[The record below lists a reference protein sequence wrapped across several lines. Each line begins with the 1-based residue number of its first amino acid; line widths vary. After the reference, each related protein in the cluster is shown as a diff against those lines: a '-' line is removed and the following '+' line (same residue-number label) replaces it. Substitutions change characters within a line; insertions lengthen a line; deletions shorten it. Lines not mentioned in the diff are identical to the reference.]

1 MRAAAPWLAVAT
13 GLAAVLFA
21 GPAAAKDYDLGY
33 ARTGMMLGQFRFAAW
48 PAGLS
53 VRCSDD
59 PDRPKEVDRLLAL
72 PRQIADLGAVRCALL
87 KVDDNGK
94 FSPATRKIGGSP
106 VEVAAMFAPDTQGTK
121 RLVQLFLQ
129 GPRDGFDGLVTHFT
143 SRLGKPVET
152 GDRFVRWA
160 DPGLEALVLHEDG
173 DTSLAML
180 VDLRMQEAMNVK
192 LAPKR

>member
-1 MRAAAPWLAVAT
+1 MKVT
-13 GLAAVLFA
+13 TAAVLLA
-21 GPAAAKDYDLGY
+21 LAWSSAAMAKDFDLGY

-59 PDRPKEVDRLLAL
+59 PDRPKEVDRLLAM
-72 PRQIADLGAVRCALL
+72 PAQMANLGAVRCALL

-94 FSPATRKIGGSP
+94 HSPATRKIGGSP
-106 VEVAAMFAPDTQGTK
+106 VEVAATFAPDSGGTK

-129 GPRDGFDGLVTHFT
+129 GPRDGFDGLVAHFT

-152 GDRFVRWA
+152 GDRYVHWA
-160 DPGLEALVLHEDG
+160 EPGAEALVMHEDG
-173 DTSLAML
+173 DTALAML
-180 VDLRMQEAMNVK
+180 IDLKMQEAMNAK
-192 LAPKR
+192 MQAKK